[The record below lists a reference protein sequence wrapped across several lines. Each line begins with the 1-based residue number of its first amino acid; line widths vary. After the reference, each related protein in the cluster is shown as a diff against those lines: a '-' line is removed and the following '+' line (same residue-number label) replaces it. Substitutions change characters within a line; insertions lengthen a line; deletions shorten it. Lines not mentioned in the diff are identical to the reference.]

1 MTETDRET
9 AAIEAVREATG
20 VLNDALYVAH
30 DAGLEVV
37 IDVIPFQKVSDQ
49 FPGYIITGHCRKI
62 AYEINQP
69 F

>member
-1 MTETDRET
+1 MAETERET
-9 AAIEAVREATG
+9 AAIEAVRAATRA
-20 VLNDALYVAH
+20 LNDALYVAH

-49 FPGYIITGHCRKI
+49 FPGYIVTGHCRKI
-62 AYEINQP
+62 GYEINQP